1 MQSKEF
7 TNTKK
12 LDYEKPKIKEEVPLE
27 QQALACSPAPHSV
40 PGEII
45 GCTKSSGTSGIW
57 SS

>member
-27 QQALACSPAPHSV
+27 QQALACSPAVMSGHDCSKPTGT
-40 PGEII
+40 PGAM
-45 GCTKSSGTSGIW
+45 W
-57 SS
+57 S